1 MVTVTTKQHIIDKG
15 NNVSNVQDFDS
26 SEDFYSMEGDYSNSC
41 GCSGI
46 DGDYSNLDANSP
58 KNEIQRFQAWM
69 NATKSI
75 PLSGGT
81 WDADTMTTYKIY
93 GKEYES
99 TENKDYDK
107 TNAEFDRGVNNPVT
121 GVKGG
126 GTFKE
131 TVIVTKKNPIG
142 DASKDK
148 KKKGM
153 SDTAK
158 ILIGLGIALVLGTT
172 IYFIAKK

>member
-46 DGDYSNLDANSP
+46 DGDYSNLDANSTIDEV
-58 KNEIQRFQAWM
+58 KRFQSWLYY
-69 NATKSI
+69 NKEI
-75 PLSGGT
+75 KLLGGEFDSKT
-81 WDADTMTTYKIY
+81 RRNYRKYGNEYETTY
-93 GKEYES
+93 
-99 TENKDYDK
+99 NKDFVK
-107 TNAEFDRGVNNPVT
+107 TNTEFDSGVNNPVT

-126 GTFKE
+126 GTYKDI
-131 TVIVTKKNPIG
+131 VIVDKKNPKKNPIG
-142 DASKDK
+142 DASKDE

-153 SDTAK
+153 SDTTK
-158 ILIGLGIALVLGTT
+158 ILIGLGIFWFLEQL
-172 IYFIAKK
+172 FIL

>member
-1 MVTVTTKQHIIDKG
+1 MVTVTTKQHII
-15 NNVSNVQDFDS
+15 QDS
-26 SEDFYSMEGDYSNSC
+26 DYSNCC
-41 GCSGI
+41 GYSSLE
-46 DGDYSNLDANSP
+46 GDYSNLDANSP

-69 NATKSI
+69 NAEKSI
-75 PLSGGT
+75 PLSGGN
-81 WDADTMTTYKIY
+81 WDADTSAIYQMY

-99 TENKDYDK
+99 TYNKDFDK
-107 TNAEFDRGVNNPVT
+107 KNTEFDRGVNNPVT

-142 DASKDK
+142 DATK

-153 SDTAK
+153 SDTTK

-172 IYFIAKK
+172 IYFIAKR